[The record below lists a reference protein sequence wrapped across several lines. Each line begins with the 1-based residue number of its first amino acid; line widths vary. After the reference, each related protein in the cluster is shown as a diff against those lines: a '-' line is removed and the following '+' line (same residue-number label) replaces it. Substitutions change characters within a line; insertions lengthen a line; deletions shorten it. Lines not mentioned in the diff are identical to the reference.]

1 MDKTLLRKV
10 QLQQL
15 EMAKEIKRVCE
26 QLDIP
31 YFLDSGTLLGA
42 IRHEGFIPWDDDL
55 DIGMLRHDYER
66 FLKEA
71 PAVLDEK
78 YFLQSWY
85 SDEKYGMA
93 FAKLRKNNTVY
104 IEEAAQHTGAHSG
117 FYVDIFPYDVYPDDE
132 KKQKWQGKRYY
143 FYRRCVMMKCGY
155 EPWATAPS
163 AMKRIIKKIFYLPV
177 ILYAKMHSK
186 ESMVARYEKIA
197 TAFNG
202 EDAKYLYEQAGG
214 TNYGKWIIPKECG
227 YQLRMQKFEDD
238 MFSVPERS
246 DLYLESIY
254 GDYMKLPPEDQR
266 ENRHGIIEVKFD
278 VDDEKQ

>member
-85 SDEKYGMA
+85 
-93 FAKLRKNNTVY
+93 
-104 IEEAAQHTGAHSG
+104 
-117 FYVDIFPYDVYPDDE
+117 FYHGCKF
-132 KKQKWQGKRYY
+132 
-143 FYRRCVMMKCGY
+143 
-155 EPWATAPS
+155 
-163 AMKRIIKKIFYLPV
+163 RI
-177 ILYAKMHSK
+177 
-186 ESMVARYEKIA
+186 
-197 TAFNG
+197 
-202 EDAKYLYEQAGG
+202 
-214 TNYGKWIIPKECG
+214 
-227 YQLRMQKFEDD
+227 
-238 MFSVPERS
+238 
-246 DLYLESIY
+246 
-254 GDYMKLPPEDQR
+254 
-266 ENRHGIIEVKFD
+266 NRHFPENF
-278 VDDEKQ
+278 